1 MVPST
6 YLSNAERHRN
16 RVFKGMEDLGPKSSK
31 LEQVISLVK
40 SRFLSWKIGRM
51 LPTLCSCCEN

>member
-16 RVFKGMEDLGPKSSK
+16 RVFKDMEDLGPKSSK
-31 LEQVISLVK
+31 HEQVISLIK
-40 SRFLSWKIGRM
+40 TQFHELENWKNVACFVQ
-51 LPTLCSCCEN
+51 LL

>member
-31 LEQVISLVK
+31 LEQVNLNK
-40 SRFLSWKIGRM
+40 SQFPELENWKNVAYFVQ
-51 LPTLCSCCEN
+51 LL

>member
-16 RVFKGMEDLGPKSSK
+16 RVFKGMEDLGPKSNK
-31 LEQVISLVK
+31 LEQVISLIK
-40 SRFLSWKIGRM
+40 TQFPELENWKNVAYFVQ
-51 LPTLCSCCEN
+51 LL

>member
-31 LEQVISLVK
+31 LEQVNLNKSQFPEMKEKTVK
-40 SRFLSWKIGRM
+40 LLLNSEIL
-51 LPTLCSCCEN
+51 